1 MIYEVILS
9 PAAESDLLGIADY
22 IRLQLQEPIV
32 AVNLIKRLKKA
43 VLSLETMPMR
53 HPLAADEYIAAKQI
67 RVMPAERYLIFYTV
81 NESSKTVRIV
91 RILYGKRAWQALL

>member
-67 RVMPAERYLIFYTV
+67 
-81 NESSKTVRIV
+81 
-91 RILYGKRAWQALL
+91 